1 MHCSRNTSY
10 ERRDR
15 LTLSFVPPQAYW
27 TSDDLYLFDAFQTAR
42 PKRALRRPRVKSLYD
57 VFSAIRD
64 DEAEHVATM
73 GECQMEGSAMAD
85 VRKVDFVTFLV
96 TASIAA
102 NFWVTA
108 LIEKTGGTEIAATEL
123 DLGEMLGEDGVL
135 AAAARLLS
143 FLPFM

>member
-1 MHCSRNTSY
+1 
-10 ERRDR
+10 
-15 LTLSFVPPQAYW
+15 
-27 TSDDLYLFDAFQTAR
+27 
-42 PKRALRRPRVKSLYD
+42 
-57 VFSAIRD
+57 
-64 DEAEHVATM
+64 
-73 GECQMEGSAMAD
+73 MEGSAMAD